1 MPTPTKSEPRA
12 HHFVPQCWLSGFTE
26 SGQKNGRLWVTDLKR
41 QKQWPS
47 SPINAGHRRDFYRLS
62 ASDVDPIVVEKAYSR
77 LEDGIGPIL
86 RALDEDKRYPT
97 DAELEALLTF
107 IAIQWT
113 RVPAFRPTVLAIADS
128 IHRSFFAGALKSPE
142 AWAKSLQDAGI
153 PLDSPGADYEKMRE
167 FQRSRQY
174 SLSAETDWYVMRAF
188 KAAETIVPS
197 LIDRQWG
204 LSLSRTGSFI
214 ASDNPVALDGPSGQK
229 IGFKNA
235 EIVLFPISRH
245 VFLHGTKVR
254 VRQPRVSFN
263 YIARMNTFMM
273 LTADEQVY
281 SHIPNFCWLDE
292 SGKYQTDWKLFSKEK
307 IAQSIVCQD

>member
-1 MPTPTKSEPRA
+1 
-12 HHFVPQCWLSGFTE
+12 
-26 SGQKNGRLWVTDLKR
+26 
-41 QKQWPS
+41 
-47 SPINAGHRRDFYRLS
+47 
-62 ASDVDPIVVEKAYSR
+62 VVEKAYSR

-86 RALDEDKRYPT
+86 KALDEDKRYPT

-113 RVPAFRPTVLAIADS
+113 RVPAFRPSVLAITDS
-128 IHRSFFAGALKSPE
+128 IHRSFFAEALKSPE

-153 PLDSPGADYEKMRE
+153 PPDSPGADYEKMRE
-167 FQRSRQY
+167 FQRSQQY

-197 LIDRQWG
+197 LIDRRWS
-204 LSLSRTGSFI
+204 LSLSRTGGFI
-214 ASDNPVALDGPSGQK
+214 ASDNPVTLDGPSGQK

>member
-1 MPTPTKSEPRA
+1 M
-12 HHFVPQCWLSGFTE
+12 
-26 SGQKNGRLWVTDLKR
+26 
-41 QKQWPS
+41 S
-47 SPINAGHRRDFYRLS
+47 S
-62 ASDVDPIVVEKAYSR
+62 
-77 LEDGIGPIL
+77 
-86 RALDEDKRYPT
+86 
-97 DAELEALLTF
+97 
-107 IAIQWT
+107 
-113 RVPAFRPTVLAIADS
+113 
-128 IHRSFFAGALKSPE
+128 
-142 AWAKSLQDAGI
+142 
-153 PLDSPGADYEKMRE
+153 DSPGADYEKMRE

-235 EIVLFPISRH
+235 EIALFPIGRH
-245 VFLHGTKVR
+245 VFPHGTKVR

-307 IAQSIVCQD
+307 IAQSIVSAPEIIIAHGWP